1 MRIRE
6 IQFNDNSQIESVI
19 KSIFI
24 ELQLPLTGTVYEDVE
39 TTQMFESYQE
49 EKAVYFV
56 IEDEGQVKGGA
67 GIKALHSEKAS
78 ICELQKMYIL
88 PDARGKGYSKQLLEI
103 CLEAAKSMGYTQ
115 CYLET
120 LSELQTAQKLYKNYG
135 FKYLETSMGN
145 TGHNSCGV
153 RMLKTL

>member
-24 ELQLPLTGTVYEDVE
+24 ELHLPLTGTVYEDIE
-39 TTQMFESYQE
+39 TTQMFDSYQE
-49 EKAVYFV
+49 DKAIYFV
-56 IEDEGQVKGGA
+56 IDHEGQVKGGA
-67 GIKALHSEKAS
+67 GIKALPSGKSS
-78 ICELQKMYIL
+78 ICELQKMYIS
-88 PDARGKGYSKQLLEI
+88 PDARGKGYSKQLLDS

-120 LSELQTAQKLYKNYG
+120 LSELTTAQKLYKQYG
-135 FKYLETSMGN
+135 FEYLETSMGN
-145 TGHNSCGV
+145 TGHSSCGV
-153 RMLKTL
+153 RMIKTL

>member
-24 ELQLPLTGTVYEDVE
+24 ELRLPLTGTVYEDVE

-49 EKAVYFV
+49 DKAVYFV
-56 IEDEGQVKGGA
+56 IDHEGQVKGGA
-67 GIKALHSEKAS
+67 GIKALPSEKSS
-78 ICELQKMYIL
+78 ICELQKMYIS
-88 PDARGKGYSKQLLEI
+88 PDARGKGYSKQLLDS

-120 LSELQTAQKLYKNYG
+120 LSELTTAQKLYKQYG
-135 FKYLETSMGN
+135 FEYLEILYGKHGS
-145 TGHNSCGV
+145 
-153 RMLKTL
+153 

>member
-19 KSIFI
+19 KSIFR

-56 IEDEGQVKGGA
+56 VEDEGEVKGGS
-67 GIKALHSEKAS
+67 GIKVLDPKDAS
-78 ICELQKMYIL
+78 ICELQKMYISL
-88 PDARGKGYSKQLLEI
+88 DVRGKGYSKQLLEI
-103 CLEAAKSMGYTQ
+103 CLDAAKSMGYKQ

-120 LSELQTAQKLYKNYG
+120 LSELKTAQKLYKQYG
-135 FKYLETSMGN
+135 FEYLETSMGN
-145 TGHNSCGV
+145 TGHSSCGV
-153 RMLKTL
+153 RMIKTL

>member
-24 ELQLPLTGTVYEDVE
+24 ELHLPLTGTVYEDIE
-39 TTQMFESYQE
+39 TTQMFDSYQE
-49 EKAVYFV
+49 DKAIYFV
-56 IEDEGQVKGGA
+56 IDHEGQVKGGA
-67 GIKALHSEKAS
+67 GIKALPYGKSS
-78 ICELQKMYIL
+78 ICELQKMYIS
-88 PDARGKGYSKQLLEI
+88 PDARGKGYSKQLLDS

-120 LSELQTAQKLYKNYG
+120 LSELTTAQKLYKQYG
-135 FKYLETSMGN
+135 FEYLETSMGN
-145 TGHNSCGV
+145 TGHSSCGV
-153 RMLKTL
+153 RMIKTL

>member
-24 ELQLPLTGTVYEDVE
+24 ELRLPLTGTVYEDVE

-49 EKAVYFV
+49 DKAVYFV
-56 IEDEGQVKGGA
+56 IEHEGQVKGGA
-67 GIKALHSEKAS
+67 GIKALPSEESS
-78 ICELQKMYIL
+78 ICELQKMYIS
-88 PDARGKGYSKQLLEI
+88 PDARGKGYSKQLLDS

-120 LSELQTAQKLYKNYG
+120 LSELTTAQKLYKQYG
-135 FKYLETSMGN
+135 FEYLEPLWETR
-145 TGHNSCGV
+145 V
-153 RMLKTL
+153 IARVV

>member
-24 ELQLPLTGTVYEDVE
+24 ELHLPLTGTVYEDVE

-49 EKAVYFV
+49 DKAVYFV
-56 IEDEGQVKGGA
+56 IDHEGQVKGGA
-67 GIKALHSEKAS
+67 GIKALPTEKPS
-78 ICELQKMYIL
+78 ICELQKMYIS
-88 PDARGKGYSKQLLEI
+88 PDARGKGYSKQLLDI

-120 LSELQTAQKLYKNYG
+120 LSELTTAQKLYKQYG
-135 FKYLETSMGN
+135 FEYLETSMGN
-145 TGHNSCGV
+145 TGHSSCGV
-153 RMLKTL
+153 RMIKTL

>member
-6 IQFNDNSQIESVI
+6 IQFNDNSQIESII

-56 IEDEGQVKGGA
+56 MEAGGEVKGGA
-67 GIKALHSEKAS
+67 GIKALDSKDTS
-78 ICELQKMYIL
+78 ICELQKMYLSHEI
-88 PDARGKGYSKQLLEI
+88 RGKGFSKQLLEV
-103 CLEAAKSMGYTQ
+103 CLKAAKKMGYTQ

-120 LSELQTAQKLYKNYG
+120 LSELKTAQKLYKQYG
-135 FKYLETSMGN
+135 FEYLETSMGN
-145 TGHNSCGV
+145 TGHSSCGV
-153 RMLKTL
+153 RMIKTL

>member
-24 ELQLPLTGTVYEDVE
+24 ELHLPLTGTVYEDIE
-39 TTQMFESYQE
+39 TTQMFDSYQE
-49 EKAVYFV
+49 DKAIYFV
-56 IEDEGQVKGGA
+56 IDHEGQVKGGA
-67 GIKALHSEKAS
+67 GIKALPYGKSS
-78 ICELQKMYIL
+78 ICELQKMYIS
-88 PDARGKGYSKQLLEI
+88 PDARGKGYSKQLLDS

-120 LSELQTAQKLYKNYG
+120 LSELTTAQKLYKQYG
-135 FKYLETSMGN
+135 FENLETSMGN
-145 TGHNSCGV
+145 TGHSSCGV
-153 RMLKTL
+153 RMIKTL